1 MRPAFELAFSILVAP
16 FANWSSK
23 HPEACT
29 WCSRQCRLSL
39 MRPSEALN
47 ANRAAI
53 RLVVESHRARNAR
66 VFGSVL
72 HGEDT
77 DNSDLDIL
85 VDPMPD
91 TTLFDIGAIRH
102 ELGKLLGVPV
112 DVLTP
117 NALPDRFRA
126 AVLAEACPV

>member
-1 MRPAFELAFSILVAP
+1 M
-16 FANWSSK
+16 K
-23 HPEACT
+23 
-29 WCSRQCRLSL
+29 
-39 MRPSEALN
+39 PSDALHMH
-47 ANRAAI
+47 RAAI
-53 RLVVESHRARNAR
+53 RRVVESHHARNAR

-85 VDPMPD
+85 VDPTPE

-102 ELGKLLGVPV
+102 ELSKLLGIPV

-117 NALPDRFRA
+117 NALPDTFRA
-126 AVLAEACPV
+126 SVIAEALPV